1 MAATFGPRLF
11 RWRRSQEARLE
22 SYFRRDREGPRLS
35 HQGWQSSIQR
45 FRSSEA
51 AGLMRC
57 RRNVAMVVLRPKL
70 LLRTRSRIC
79 AVSILGDF
87 VRAGRAC
94 FKDRPL
100 LIYRGICRL
109 RLSPIESKLIALEI
123 S

>member
-35 HQGWQSSIQR
+35 HQGWQSSIQC

-51 AGLMRC
+51 GGLMRC
-57 RRNVAMVVLRPKL
+57 RRNVAMVVPRPKL

-79 AVSILGDF
+79 AVPQRPQLPRLGPF
-87 VRAGRAC
+87 LVGESFGMATA
-94 FKDRPL
+94 L
-100 LIYRGICRL
+100 AITACRL
-109 RLSPIESKLIALEI
+109 AKQ
-123 S
+123 